1 MSGLSTILFSLLRFI
16 CIHCLNDH
24 LPHCLYCPFILNSEH
39 SIPHLRVAHTLFF
52 FLFWWTYYAKKRS
65 LEGWWSIIKDLV
77 LYIWR
82 HLSNIK
88 WWNICRFVLYYPA
101 HVCNHELPPF
111 PLLFFFSPPT
121 LFFFPILLWWTSYA
135 KKWSL
140 KEWRIIK
147 GLVLTSGIG
156 CLTLSDER
164 YANLCCILLNGFGI
178 LIYKIN

>member
-1 MSGLSTILFSLLRFI
+1 MEPFSIEVRNPRNINRIISNLVFSNNMSGLSSILFSLLRFI

-39 SIPHLRVAHTLFF
+39 SIPHLRVAHTHTFFF

-121 LFFFPILLWWTSYA
+121 LFFFPSYYDEHLMPKNEA
-135 KKWSL
+135 WK
-140 KEWRIIK
+140 
-147 GLVLTSGIG
+147 SGG
-156 CLTLSDER
+156 
-164 YANLCCILLNGFGI
+164 
-178 LIYKIN
+178 